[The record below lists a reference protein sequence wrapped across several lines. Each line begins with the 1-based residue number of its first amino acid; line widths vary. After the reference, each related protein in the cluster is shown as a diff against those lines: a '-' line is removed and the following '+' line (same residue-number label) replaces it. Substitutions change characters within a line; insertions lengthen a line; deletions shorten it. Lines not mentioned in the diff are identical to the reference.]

1 MKLPFNKSTR
11 QKSILYV
18 DKNTISFYAKS
29 GQKPLVLTLEPDVIK
44 DMEIVS
50 QEKFVQSLAF
60 WMDNN
65 KIPPC
70 DVILV
75 LSENVYFE
83 HATQSLASDGSA
95 DNEIETYLGTIPLEQ
110 VVSRVLVDDASKRAI
125 ALGRDYYDLLLD
137 FLERRYFR
145 VLALL
150 PASLLKVKSPEE
162 IKVDNLIKNLDDY
175 KKFNFLSDF
184 ERRFVSDSFIARN
197 SPRDTK
203 HLKIMLGFFGLLLI
217 VLAAM
222 AYFVLIREVDIRGLF
237 D

>member
-1 MKLPFNKSTR
+1 MKLPFSKSSR

-18 DKNTISFYAKS
+18 DKNTISFYSKS

-50 QEKFVQSLAF
+50 QEKFILSLAF

-65 KIPPC
+65 KIPSC

-83 HATQSLASDGSA
+83 HAAQSLAGDDSA
-95 DNEIETYLGTIPLEQ
+95 DKEIETYLGTVPLEQ
-110 VVSRVLVDDASKRAI
+110 VVSRVLSDGASKRVV

-137 FLERRYFR
+137 FLEKRYFR

-150 PASLLKVKSPEE
+150 PTSLLNVKSPEE
-162 IKVDNLIKNLDDY
+162 IKVDHLIKNLDDY

-184 ERRFVSDSFIARN
+184 ERRFAPESFIARN
-197 SPRDTK
+197 SPKDTRN
-203 HLKIMLGFFGLLLI
+203 LKIMMGLFGVLLVVLAVAIYFGLI
-217 VLAAM
+217 KKS
-222 AYFVLIREVDIRGLF
+222 
-237 D
+237 